1 MKLKN
6 ERQLE
11 SGDFLY
17 DADFT
22 QEEFEHLKDHA
33 CKLIKEEKIPAKLL
47 DQVINE
53 AFVDIVKGFIDEERE
68 KLNGK
73 DRASKTD

>member
-17 DADFT
+17 DSEFT
-22 QEEFEHLKDHA
+22 QEEFERLKDHA
-33 CKLIKEEKIPAKLL
+33 CKLIKEEKIPVKLL

-53 AFVDIVKGFIDEERE
+53 AFVDIIKRHIDEERE
-68 KLNGK
+68 KLNEK
-73 DRASKTD
+73 DGTSETN